1 MTDGQP
7 PFEVVDWWEL
17 TGYERHAAC
26 LVAAR
31 AGDTKA
37 LDALVADLTRL
48 VWSVARG
55 QGLDRTAAE
64 DVVQT
69 VWLTLLRNLHA
80 VAEPRALANW
90 LIITTR
96 REAMKN
102 RGGRDRVGPLPD
114 DAMEQLPSVEGLP
127 EAEALRSDRDRML
140 WRAFG
145 HLPYECQELLRLT
158 VLAGRAEY
166 DYVAEKLGMPR
177 GSIGPKRGRC
187 IKRLR
192 GYLDDE
198 GGMS

>member
-7 PFEVVDWWEL
+7 PFEDVDWREL

-37 LDALVADLTRL
+37 LDALVADLSRL

-55 QGLDRTAAE
+55 QGLDRTVAE

-69 VWLTLLRNLHA
+69 VWLTLLRNLHS

-96 REAMKN
+96 REAIKI
-102 RGGRDRVGPLPD
+102 RGRQDRVGPLSD
-114 DAMEQLPSVEGLP
+114 DDMDELPSAEGLP
-127 EAEALRSDRDRML
+127 EEETLRSDRDRRL
-140 WRAFG
+140 WRAFRQ
-145 HLPYECQELLRLT
+145 LPYECQELLRLT
-158 VLAGRAEY
+158 VLGGRAEY

>member
-7 PFEVVDWWEL
+7 PFEDVDWREL

>member
-7 PFEVVDWWEL
+7 PFEDVDWREL

-31 AGDTKA
+31 TGDTKA
-37 LDALVADLTRL
+37 LDALVTDLSPL
-48 VWSVARG
+48 IWYVARG
-55 QGLDRTAAE
+55 QGLDRTVAE

-69 VWLTLLRNLHA
+69 VWLTLLRNLHS

-96 REAMKN
+96 REASKA
-102 RGGRDRVGPLPD
+102 RGGRDRVDPLPED
-114 DAMEQLPSVEGLP
+114 VMEQLPSAEGLP
-127 EAEALRSDRDRML
+127 EEETLRSDRNRLL

-145 HLPYECQELLRLT
+145 LLSYECQELLRLT

-166 DYVAEKLGMPR
+166 DYVAEILGMPR

-192 GYLDDE
+192 GIVDE
-198 GGMS
+198 QGGLS

>member
-1 MTDGQP
+1 MSDGQP
-7 PFEVVDWWEL
+7 PFEDVDWREL
-17 TGYERHAAC
+17 TGYVRHAAC
-26 LVAAR
+26 LIAAR
-31 AGDTKA
+31 VGDMKA
-37 LDALVADLTRL
+37 LDALVADLTPL
-48 VWSVARG
+48 IWYVARG
-55 QGLDRTAAE
+55 QGLDRTTAE

-69 VWLTLLRNLHA
+69 VWLTLLRNLHS

-96 REAMKN
+96 REASRI
-102 RGGRDRVGPLPD
+102 RGGRDRVDPLPD
-114 DAMEQLPSVEGLP
+114 DAMELLPSAEGLP
-127 EAEALRSDRDRML
+127 EVETLRSDRDRIL

-145 HLPYECQELLRLT
+145 QLPYECQELLRLT

-166 DYVAEKLGMPR
+166 DYVAEKLRMPR

-192 GYLDDE
+192 GYLDEE